1 MQRVH
6 DRGGW
11 PDAGPIDR
19 SEHDYAM
26 WEKQT
31 DALVVLSIRKNMI
44 TMDEL
49 RRAMEGIEP
58 AKYEAL
64 DYYERWIVGLEKLMI
79 EKGVLTADDIDRQVV
94 ALDV

>member
-1 MQRVH
+1 MRRVH

-31 DALVVLSIRKNMI
+31 DALVVLFIRKNMI

-58 AKYEAL
+58 AVYEAL
-64 DYYERWIVGLEKLMI
+64 DYYERWIVGLEKLMV
-79 EKGVLTADDIDRQVV
+79 EKGVLTAEEIEQRVEAQD
-94 ALDV
+94 A

>member
-1 MQRVH
+1 MQRIH

-19 SEHDYAM
+19 AEHDYTM

-49 RRAMEGIEP
+49 RRAMEGIGP
-58 AKYEAL
+58 ATYEAL
-64 DYYERWIVGLEKLMI
+64 EYYERWIVGFEELMI
-79 EKGVLTADDIDRQVV
+79 EKGVLTAEEVEQRVA
-94 ALDV
+94 ALDG